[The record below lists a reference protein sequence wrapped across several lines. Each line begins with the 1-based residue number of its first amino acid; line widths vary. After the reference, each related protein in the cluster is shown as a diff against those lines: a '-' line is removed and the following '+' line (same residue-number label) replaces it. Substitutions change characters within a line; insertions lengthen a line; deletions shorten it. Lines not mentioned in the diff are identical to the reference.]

1 MEFRRCSSDLEREEE
16 MSKIREARFV
26 DATEGTPD
34 NITNLTDK
42 TYQEGDLFIASRF

>member
-1 MEFRRCSSDLEREEE
+1 MKQMQE
-16 MSKIREARFV
+16 MYDSKIREARFV